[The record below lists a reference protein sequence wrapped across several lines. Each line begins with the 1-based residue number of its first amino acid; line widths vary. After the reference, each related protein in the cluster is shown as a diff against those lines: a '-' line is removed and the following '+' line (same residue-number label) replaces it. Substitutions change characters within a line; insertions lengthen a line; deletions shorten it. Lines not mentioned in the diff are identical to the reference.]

1 MTHVALTCPRLLFT
15 IGCELTAR
23 PGHRDPHGDLAREL
37 LELGTVQRGSRD
49 RWFVVE
55 LADSQDA
62 ILAYH
67 VLHLRKRDAL
77 TMMSI
82 VGSAAA
88 AELFTASSV
97 ATAWNSVREGL
108 FPLRADEGLPTDFE
122 RGIAAARH
130 YTAIILRPVLD
141 EISEDKLPEAPL
153 RLWAVGLQQIIE
165 VDHDPFTLGQLRFT
179 RGLAGWRVEDRG
191 GEETVLVNNQRSRQV
206 ELAPGMVLQLAF
218 PHAFV
223 VLR

>member
-23 PGHRDPHGDLAREL
+23 PGHRDPYGDLAREL
-37 LELGTVQRGSRD
+37 EELGTVRRGSRD

-55 LADSQDA
+55 LADAQDA

-67 VLHLRKRDAL
+67 ALHQRKGDAL

-88 AELFTASSV
+88 AELFTERSV
-97 ATAWNSVREGL
+97 APAWNSICEGL
-108 FPLRADEGLPTDFE
+108 FPLRDDDVLPTDFS
-122 RGIAAARH
+122 RGITAARH
-130 YTAIILRPVLD
+130 YTSTIVRPVID
-141 EISEDKLPEAPL
+141 EISEDRLPEASL

-165 VDHDPFTLGQLRFT
+165 VDHDPYTFGQLQFD
-179 RGLAGWRVEDRG
+179 RGLGGWRVDNRG
-191 GEETVLVNNQRSRQV
+191 GAETVLVNGQRTGQV
-206 ELAPGMVLQLAF
+206 ELAPGMVIQLAF
-218 PHAFV
+218 PHAYV